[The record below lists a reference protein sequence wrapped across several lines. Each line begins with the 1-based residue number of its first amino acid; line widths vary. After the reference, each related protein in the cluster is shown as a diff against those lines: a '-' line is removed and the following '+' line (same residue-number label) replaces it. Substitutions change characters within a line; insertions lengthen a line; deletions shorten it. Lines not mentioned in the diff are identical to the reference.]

1 MKKHYQAYLPDADI
15 AIVPNGI
22 DLEAYQKNAVLLQK
36 SDQGITPEKK
46 RFSLQAVYH
55 RIRE

>member
-1 MKKHYQAYLPDADI
+1 
-15 AIVPNGI
+15 VPNGI
-22 DLEAYQKNAVLLQK
+22 DLEAYQKNAVPLQK
-36 SDQGITPEKK
+36 SDLGITPEKK